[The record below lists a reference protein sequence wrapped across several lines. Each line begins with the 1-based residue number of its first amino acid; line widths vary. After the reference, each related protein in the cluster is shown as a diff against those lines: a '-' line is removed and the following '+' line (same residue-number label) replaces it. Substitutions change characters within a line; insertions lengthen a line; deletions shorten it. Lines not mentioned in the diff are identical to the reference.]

1 MEKEARILMM
11 NPIDKVAVALEPL
24 DVDRTVI
31 VKCGDDVYEVTLR
44 DALEFGHKFAVAPI
58 LQGEDILKY
67 GEVIGMATRD
77 ISPGEHVHVHNL
89 EGKRGRGDKNGK
101 QRESINGV

>member
-24 DVDRTVI
+24 DMDRTVT
-31 VKCGDDVYEVTLR
+31 VKCGDDVYEVTLK
-44 DALEFGHKFAVAPI
+44 DSLEFGHKFAVAPI
-58 LQGEDILKY
+58 RQGEDILKY

-77 ISPGEHVHVHNL
+77 ITPGEHVHVHNL
-89 EGKRGRGDKNGK
+89 EGKRGRGDKDVK